1 MRNPKRIPI
10 IIKFFKENPLELDKF
25 CGEEFKDHSLIIK
38 SLKDRWKTNIDQRM
52 GQLLINLDL
61 TVDGSCWY
69 LEEVDWLIE
78 HGYFKFEELHFWG
91 TNFYKNGKRKPKTVY
106 KLLKDLDLDH
116 IENIIKFN
124 KERGQQI
131 DQRYLK
137 YFYKRIQ
144 ENI

>member
-1 MRNPKRIPI
+1 MRNPNRIPI
-10 IIKFFKENPLELDKF
+10 IIKFFKENPHELNKF
-25 CGEEFKDHSLIIK
+25 LGIEVNVKETMILVKQFWNTVPDL
-38 SLKDRWKTNIDQRM
+38 RM
-52 GQLLINLDL
+52 GQLLINLGV
-61 TVDGSCWY
+61 TVRDQCWFT
-69 LEEVDWLIE
+69 EEVDWLIE

-124 KERGQQI
+124 KERGQRI

-144 ENI
+144 EDI

>member
-10 IIKFFKENPLELDKF
+10 IIKFFKENPHELYKF
-25 CGEEFKDHSLIIK
+25 LGEEVANEETIIL
-38 SLKDRWKTNIDQRM
+38 LKQYWKTVPHQRM
-52 GQLLINLDL
+52 GQLLVNL
-61 TVDGSCWY
+61 GMNIKPSCWIK
-69 LEEVDWLIE
+69 EEVDWLIE
-78 HGYFKFEELHFWG
+78 HGYFKFEELNFWG

-106 KLLKDLDLDH
+106 KLLKDLNLDH

-124 KERGQQI
+124 KERGQGI

-144 ENI
+144 EDI